1 MVKHAVAAAVVGMGA
16 VSGAWAQSS
25 VVLYGSLDAGVAYV
39 NNVGGHAKWAM
50 IQGNTQPDRW
60 GLKGKE
66 DLGGGLS
73 AIFQLE
79 NGFYTNNGQFATAN
93 TIWNRAAYVGLSS
106 ERLGTLTLGRQT
118 PLMFDYLDPLST
130 AYLAMSWFA
139 FHPGNIDG
147 LAATGNVPYNN
158 AIKYRSPSFAGFS
171 AAATL
176 ALGNTTNFST
186 GKSVGVAL
194 NYANGPFK
202 AAAVYSSE
210 HDRSVLISQT
220 GIASFQ
226 GQNTANGYLAN
237 KVENI
242 GAGASYQFGDFL
254 VHGLYTRTKMQS
266 NGYSDTFQS
275 YDAGVNYRS
284 SPFNT
289 IAGGAD
295 DDARR
300 PPLDAGRT
308 RRHLCAVE
316 THAALCKRAVRA
328 CVGRRARRVL
338 YGRRIEHRE
347 PADRARGD
355 SPLVLTG
362 RRVSRRGIRKRRER
376 PAGRSAVLST
386 AAAAERAHQNI
397 ATL

>member
-1 MVKHAVAAAVVGMGA
+1 MGDDPGQYAAR
-16 VSGAWAQSS
+16 
-25 VVLYGSLDAGVAYV
+25 SL
-39 NNVGGHAKWAM
+39 
-50 IQGNTQPDRW
+50 

-226 GQNTANGYLAN
+226 G
-237 KVENI
+237 
-242 GAGASYQFGDFL
+242 
-254 VHGLYTRTKMQS
+254 
-266 NGYSDTFQS
+266 
-275 YDAGVNYRS
+275 
-284 SPFNT
+284 
-289 IAGGAD
+289 
-295 DDARR
+295 
-300 PPLDAGRT
+300 RT
-308 RRHLCAVE
+308 RRTAISRTRSRTSAPARRISSATFSC
-316 THAALCKRAVRA
+316 TGCT
-328 CVGRRARRVL
+328 RARRCS
-338 YGRRIEHRE
+338 RTAIPTRS
-347 PADRARGD
+347 RA
-355 SPLVLTG
+355 T
-362 RRVSRRGIRKRRER
+362 
-376 PAGRSAVLST
+376 T
-386 AAAAERAHQNI
+386 RA
-397 ATL
+397 

>member
-1 MVKHAVAAAVVGMGA
+1 MVKRAVAAAVVGIGA

-25 VVLYGSLDAGVAYV
+25 VTLYGSTDAGVAYV

-93 TIWNRAAYVGLSS
+93 TIWNRAAWVGIDST
-106 ERLGTLTLGRQT
+106 RYGTLTLGRQT
-118 PLMFDYLDPLST
+118 PLTFDYLDPLST
-130 AYLAMSWFA
+130 AYLAASWYA

-171 AAATL
+171 AAAVL

-202 AAAVYSSE
+202 ASAVYSSE

-220 GIASFQ
+220 GITSFQ
-226 GQNTANGYLAN
+226 GQNTANGYLAS

-254 VHGLYTRTKMQS
+254 VHGLYTRVKMQS
-266 NGYSDTFQS
+266 NGFSNTFQS
-275 YDAGVNYRS
+275 YDAGVNYRTS
-284 SPFNT
+284 AFNT
-289 IAGGAD
+289 IAGGA
-295 DDARR
+295 ATST
-300 PPLDAGRT
+300 LAGRRWT
-308 RRHLCAVE
+308 QLELGDIYALSKRTQLYANVLVE
-316 THAALCKRAVRA
+316 HGSGGAKAAFFTA
-328 CVGRRARRVL
+328 G
-338 YGRRIEHRE
+338 
-347 PADRARGD
+347 
-355 SPLVLTG
+355 
-362 RRVSRRGIRKRRER
+362 VS
-376 PAGRSAVLST
+376 ST
-386 AAAAERAHQNI
+386 ANQVVVLAGIHHSF
-397 ATL
+397 